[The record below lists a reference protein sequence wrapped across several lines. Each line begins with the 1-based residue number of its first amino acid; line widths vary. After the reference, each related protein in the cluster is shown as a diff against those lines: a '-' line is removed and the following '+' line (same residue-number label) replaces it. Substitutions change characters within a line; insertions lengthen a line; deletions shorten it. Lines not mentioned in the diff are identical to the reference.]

1 MKALDIAG
9 SLLTNFRQSY
19 QLEIP
24 RAGLTANAFSV
35 ISFEGHET
43 LGEPSRFAIRLH
55 HPDPDLTR
63 LDYLNVPAVF
73 SIQPHGVSP
82 PADVAAMAGLN

>member
-1 MKALDIAG
+1 MKVDVRALSGIKHVQTYH
-9 SLLTNFRQSY
+9 LEFRH
-19 QLEIP
+19 
-24 RAGLTANAFSV
+24 AGLTANAFSV

-43 LGEPSRFAIRLH
+43 LGEPSRFVIRLH

-73 SIQPHGVSP
+73 SIQPHGVSAL
-82 PADVAAMAGLN
+82 ADVAAMASLN